1 MTSYTVVNGG
11 GVVQTANPSYIS
23 IGLDANKTLAWPT
36 QFQNTNNV
44 VAAIVDVAPDQNGRT
59 LTMPDATLTSVGQQ
73 VYMNNPTAF
82 SFTLNKADNTLLT
95 TVNATSVIFFYLTD
109 NTTIGGTW
117 RASTFGGGATHV
129 TSVGAVSNNGNL
141 TIAGSPITVAGTFTF
156 GLAGN
161 LLSLSGLIPTGI
173 TALTDDLDDP
183 FKLVTITGSANQI
196 VVVNGDGVGN
206 PTLSLDPNI
215 TGLTSLGV
223 GDLSLAGNSITAT
236 NANGSIS
243 LIPFGGTGSVR
254 IYNNPVSNFYNS
266 FVSSAAL
273 AANISLQLPTTAPTA
288 GQVLTATSAAS
299 PYPLGWADVPS
310 IIGGS
315 TLDAI
320 PRFANVGG
328 GLKDSFVFI
337 DDNDNISLGA
347 LISPDGA
354 VNSIILG
361 DSQQLRLGVLDSQ
374 TISTSSG
381 SLRLQPVVS
390 ETVKIGSP
398 DIANSVEIFGGEGI
412 YFQNTAENQVVGLF
426 ADTAT
431 NTYNLSLPVS
441 NGVINSIVYSTDGA
455 GQLGFTTAPIT
466 ISGISRARGLV
477 SSGGGISGGDNIA
490 SVTSPGTGIY
500 EVTLTVPFSTSTYIV
515 TPCADNSGD
524 RITTTYS
531 ITSSSVFRI
540 YTWDSAGVAVDNAF
554 AFTCFGS

>member
-129 TSVGAVSNNGNL
+129 TSVGAVSSNGNL
-141 TIAGSPITVAGTFTF
+141 TISGSPITVAGTFTF

-173 TALTDDLDDP
+173 TALTDDLDNP

-223 GDLSLAGNSITAT
+223 GDLSLSGNSIIAT
-236 NANGSIS
+236 NANGGIS

-273 AANISLQLPTTAPTA
+273 AENISLQLPTTAPTA
-288 GQVLTATSAAS
+288 GQVLTATSAIS

-328 GLKDSFVFI
+328 GLKDSNVFI
-337 DDNDNISLGA
+337 DDSDNISLGA
-347 LISPDGA
+347 LISPAGA
-354 VNSIILG
+354 ENAIILG
-361 DSQQLRLGVLDSQ
+361 DSQQLRLGVLDGQ

-455 GQLGFTTAPIT
+455 GQLGFTVAPIT
-466 ISGISRARGLV
+466 ISGISRARGVV
-477 SSGGGISGGDNIA
+477 SSVGAISGGDNIS
-490 SVTSPGTGIY
+490 SVTTPATGTY

-515 TPCADNSGD
+515 NACADNDSD
-524 RITTTYS
+524 SITTTYH
-531 ITSSSVFRI
+531 ITNSSVFRI
-540 YTWDSAGVAVDNAF
+540 YAWDSDGALANSGF